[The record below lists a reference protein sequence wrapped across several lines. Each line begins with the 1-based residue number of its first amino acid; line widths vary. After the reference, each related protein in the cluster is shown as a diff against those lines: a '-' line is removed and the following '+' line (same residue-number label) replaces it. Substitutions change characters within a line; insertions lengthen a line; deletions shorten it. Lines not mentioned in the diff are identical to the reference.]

1 MATACATDAGELKS
15 AVAMFCW
22 VADADACE
30 AGDEM
35 FADAM
40 LTAELVAVALASD
53 AGEKK
58 DADASFA

>member
-1 MATACATDAGELKS
+1 
-15 AVAMFCW
+15 MFCW

-40 LTAELVAVALASD
+40 LTAALVAVALASD